1 MKKRPYYEA
10 YDKRYRIAHE
20 KGICWLG
27 EEPSAIVLQALER
40 WAVPRESSILELGCG
55 EGRDARALLRRGF
68 DLLATD
74 VSPEAIRFCRERS
87 PQWKDRFQ
95 VLDCVAGTLEK
106 RFRFIYAV
114 AVVHMLVTDRDRD
127 AFYRFVAAHLTEGGV
142 GLICSMG
149 NGTTQRQTDPTEAFR
164 MRYRDYGEEKIRLP
178 ATSCRMV
185 SFPVF
190 RDELRRNGL
199 LRLEEGMTAVSG
211 FSDMMYAVVG
221 RANR

>member
-55 EGRDARALLRRGF
+55 EG
-68 DLLATD
+68 
-74 VSPEAIRFCRERS
+74 
-87 PQWKDRFQ
+87 
-95 VLDCVAGTLEK
+95 
-106 RFRFIYAV
+106 
-114 AVVHMLVTDRDRD
+114 RD